1 MDSRHDG
8 PGDASAAWVGLAA
21 GVRVATDLLLINHL
35 ALRMLNAMDTPLTI
49 VFGADHGG
57 FVRKGE
63 LLEWAKELGYQV
75 QDVGAYQLEEHD
87 DYPKFAKAVAQAVRQ
102 RKLRG
107 EDALG
112 VLLCRSGGGMTMAA
126 NRFPG
131 IRAVGAV
138 NTEMAHHGRAHNNA
152 NTLVLSGD
160 WTNLEDMKRILQTF
174 LDTPFSTEPRHA
186 RRVAQLDGLVE
197 HE

>member
-1 MDSRHDG
+1 MVKD
-8 PGDASAAWVGLAA
+8 
-21 GVRVATDLLLINHL
+21 
-35 ALRMLNAMDTPLTI
+35 MDTQLTL

-63 LLEWAKELGYQV
+63 LMAWVKELGYQI
-75 QDVGAYQLEEHD
+75 QDAGAFQLETQD
-87 DYPKFAKAVAQAVRQ
+87 DYPKFAKATVEAVQQ
-102 RKLRG
+102 RRMRG

-112 VLLCRSGGGMTMAA
+112 ILVCRSGGGMTIAA

-131 IRAVGAV
+131 IRAVSAI

-152 NTLVLSGD
+152 NVVVLSGD
-160 WTNLEDMKRILQTF
+160 WTNIDEMKRILQTF
-174 LDTPFSTEPRHA
+174 LDTPFSGEPRHL

-197 HE
+197 RAVDAQGLSHE